1 VPHVRP
7 SVHGPDTKFF
17 ERFYPTGHDLIGGV
31 RASLKNNETHVR
43 SPSSLLVMGNTM
55 KAMQV
60 NNTSGGSPLVAVDL
74 PRPEPREGELLI
86 RVHATG
92 VTPTEL
98 HWYPT
103 TQQKDGTPR
112 PSAVPGHEFS
122 GVVAALGKNTAGF
135 TAAQQIYG
143 MSDWFADGATADY
156 CVTVPQSIA
165 PKPAT
170 LSYDEAATVPIG
182 ALTAWQGLFDH
193 ARLQS
198 GERVLVHGGAG
209 SVGIFA
215 VQLAHLH
222 GAHVIAT
229 VSDTNAK
236 LVAELGANEV
246 IDYKTS
252 RFEDRIQKVD
262 VVLDSVG
269 GDTLDRSWSVLNP
282 GGRLVTIASGLPENA
297 EQRVKDAFFIVEPNQ
312 EQLLEIAK
320 LLDTGKLKTFVNAVV
335 PFSEASNAYSGAVR
349 NKRGYGKVVI
359 ALQPE
364 PTT

>member
-1 VPHVRP
+1 MR
-7 SVHGPDTKFF
+7 
-17 ERFYPTGHDLIGGV
+17 
-31 RASLKNNETHVR
+31 
-43 SPSSLLVMGNTM
+43 
-55 KAMQV
+55 AMQV
-60 NNTSGGSPLVAVDL
+60 NNTSGGPALIAADL
-74 PRPEPREGELLI
+74 PRPEPRGGELLI

-98 HWYPT
+98 SWYPT
-103 TQQKDGTPR
+103 TQKKDGTPR
-112 PSAVPGHEFS
+112 PRAVPGHEFS
-122 GVVAALGKNTAGF
+122 GIVAALGNNTAGF
-135 TAAQQIYG
+135 TVGQEIYG

-156 CVTVPQSIA
+156 CLTAPQSIA

-170 LSYDEAATVPIG
+170 LSYEEAATVPIG
-182 ALTAWQGLFDH
+182 VLTAWQGLFDR
-193 ARLQS
+193 AKLQP

-215 VQLAHLH
+215 VQLAHRH

-229 VSDTNAK
+229 VSATNAT

-262 VVLDSVG
+262 VVFDTVG
-269 GDTLDRSWSVLNP
+269 NDTLDRSWSVLKP
-282 GGRLVTIASGLPENA
+282 DGRLITIVSELPDSA

-312 EQLLEIAK
+312 QQLLEVAN
-320 LLDTGKLKTFVNAVV
+320 LLDQGKLKTFVNAVV
-335 PFSEASNAYSGAVR
+335 PFTEASTAYSGAVR

-359 ALQPE
+359 SLLPE
-364 PTT
+364 RTA